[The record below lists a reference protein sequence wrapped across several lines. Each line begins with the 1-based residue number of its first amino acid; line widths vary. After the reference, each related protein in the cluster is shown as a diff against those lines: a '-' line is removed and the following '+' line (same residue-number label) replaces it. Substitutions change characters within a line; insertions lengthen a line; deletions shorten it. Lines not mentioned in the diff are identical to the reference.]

1 MVLCY
6 AIRNTCVVFFT
17 HHFRPYLAGH
27 HFTLRTDHGSLSWL
41 RKFKEPKGQL
51 AQWLERLQEF
61 NFDVVHQWGRKHTNA
76 DALSR
81 WSCTK
86 CGQENHSTAP
96 ALVAVT
102 GILPSEHR
110 SLDELQQLQL
120 ADATMGL
127 TLQSKEASQKPTPDK
142 VKTLSPAS
150 RHLFQ
155 LWDQLLV
162 KDGLLW

>member
-6 AIRNTCVVFFT
+6 ATRNTCVVFFT

-27 HFTLRTDHGSLSWL
+27 HFTLRTNHGSLTWL

-61 NFDVVHQWGRKHTNA
+61 NFDIVHQWGRKHTNA

-96 ALVAVT
+96 GLVAVT

-110 SLDELQQLQL
+110 SLDELRQLQL